1 MPSVD
6 FIFDDAAFQPLH
18 NNGQH
23 AAGLRAALLHL
34 ATASP
39 SPSSQQPQASPS
51 QSHAASHGC
60 GLGQVLPLLLLAY
73 QEHQRARLTAAATT
87 HSRLQFELST
97 LPEPHGLQLMLL
109 EPSRAGD
116 AEKVRDRRTR
126 VTCLYDT
133 FTGVRGQHA

>member
-1 MPSVD
+1 MPSLD
-6 FIFDDAAFQPLH
+6 FIFDDATFQPLH
-18 NNGQH
+18 SNGHH
-23 AAGLRAALLHL
+23 AAGLRAALLRL
-34 ATASP
+34 ATSSP
-39 SPSSQQPQASPS
+39 PSSQQPQASPS
-51 QSHAASHGC
+51 QSLAAASHGC

-116 AEKVRDRRTR
+116 AEKVKDRRMG
-126 VTCLYDT
+126 VTCLLLT
-133 FTGVRGQHA
+133 